1 MPKPQSR
8 RPIGRP
14 PSRLTTPVIG
24 WAERRRYKRFCAA
37 PDAPPE
43 PPPTPPPMRG
53 TPESRTRT
61 PQLSRARTRHN
72 LAAPDW
78 VLADDAAL
86 HRTSEFA
93 LLWQCGVCCAWTRD
107 PVRHGYSRRCSVCR
121 VAWPPRVFIAPA
133 LDVHHF
139 RTHAALVH
147 AFAAEVRARRY
158 DAIAGGRLVLDKR
171 ANTTSV
177 EAMFLLVAQARDL
190 AQQPAFAG
198 EPRSLVQVMHQ
209 GQRYV
214 GLVTGPLVPIWPDV
228 LADVHDV
235 PPTVT
240 STFTP
245 VSAAHSALK
254 TVPGEADAEE
264 ERNRPD
270 QRAGR
275 AGEPATGAAQ
285 HSGSHTALSREAD
298 AVARIVA
305 AGGVFRS

>member
-93 LLWQCGVCCAWTRD
+93 LLWQCSVCCAWTRD

-121 VAWPPRVFIAPA
+121 AS
-133 LDVHHF
+133 
-139 RTHAALVH
+139 TQ
-147 AFAAEVRARRY
+147 E
-158 DAIAGGRLVLDKR
+158 GRPSAMKLFKVVCG
-171 ANTTSV
+171 TS
-177 EAMFLLVAQARDL
+177 ASR
-190 AQQPAFAG
+190 
-198 EPRSLVQVMHQ
+198 
-209 GQRYV
+209 
-214 GLVTGPLVPIWPDV
+214 
-228 LADVHDV
+228 
-235 PPTVT
+235 
-240 STFTP
+240 
-245 VSAAHSALK
+245 
-254 TVPGEADAEE
+254 
-264 ERNRPD
+264 
-270 QRAGR
+270 
-275 AGEPATGAAQ
+275 
-285 HSGSHTALSREAD
+285 SGS
-298 AVARIVA
+298 
-305 AGGVFRS
+305 GGWAPR